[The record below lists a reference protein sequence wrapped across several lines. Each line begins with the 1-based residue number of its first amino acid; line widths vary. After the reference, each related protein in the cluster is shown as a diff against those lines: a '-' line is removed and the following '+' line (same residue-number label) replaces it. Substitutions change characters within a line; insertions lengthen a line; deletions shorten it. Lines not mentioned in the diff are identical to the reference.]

1 MYKVIIKKRFFYL
14 FGAKKHK
21 KLYLCSRKSD
31 TDCSMIEYLDH
42 IDRQLML
49 MLNYDGGVVLDQFWY
64 WFSAKWTWVPMYV
77 VILACMVRHDYQTC
91 HTERTSGKYTWLT
104 LYLLQIICV
113 ALVIT
118 AADQIASHLIKPMV
132 CRLRPAQDPL
142 LMEFIHIVNGDRGYK
157 YGFVSSHAS
166 NTWALTVY
174 LAYIFRN
181 RYVNLYMAVWATL
194 TCYSRIYL
202 GVHYPGDILGGTIV
216 GIASSYLIMKYIYT
230 PISSRLFSRQR

>member
-1 MYKVIIKKRFFYL
+1 
-14 FGAKKHK
+14 
-21 KLYLCSRKSD
+21 
-31 TDCSMIEYLDH
+31 MIDYLDQ

-49 MLNYDGGVVLDQFWY
+49 MLNYDGGAILDQFWY
-64 WFSAKWTWVPMYV
+64 WFSVKWTWVPMYLI
-77 VILACMVRHDYQTC
+77 ILVTMARADYKSQREICSTN
-91 HTERTSGKYTWLT
+91 RYSWLI
-104 LYLLQIICV
+104 LYLVQIVCV
-113 ALVIT
+113 ALVVT

-157 YGFVSSHAS
+157 YGFVSSHAA

-181 RYVNLYMAVWATL
+181 KYVNLYMVIWATL

-202 GVHYPGDILGGTIV
+202 GVHYPGDIMGGTIV
-216 GIASSYLIMKYIYT
+216 GIASAYVIMQYLYT
-230 PISSRLFSRQR
+230 PIITKLRRYSN